1 MKTNIFLSI
10 FFLSF
15 LLSQEDSSIVNSKS
29 IQDSI
34 ILNNSSNFFV
44 EDDLFETL
52 LSEAKMFYAEAI
64 ISDLISDT
72 LDAMYGFD
80 NVFKALAQLEEI
92 SENDELDKTTRIIRA
107 TAPGAL
113 ELAAVAKQ
121 HILKHNDCIG
131 IIFNGIVIRG
141 ETIHYQ
147 LVTNETFR
155 SIGSL
160 AESFCNIAII
170 NNVICVE
177 NLAQLEKRLVKN
189 TKNNTNTKTPGISDV
204 PVVGNLFK
212 GKNKTDELKELLI
225 FIAPRVIQ

>member
-1 MKTNIFLSI
+1 MNKILIVQTTWYEEETVDMSNIVI
-10 FFLSF
+10 
-15 LLSQEDSSIVNSKS
+15 N
-29 IQDSI
+29 
-34 ILNNSSNFFV
+34 IL
-44 EDDLFETL
+44 
-52 LSEAKMFYAEAI
+52 
-64 ISDLISDT
+64 
-72 LDAMYGFD
+72 
-80 NVFKALAQLEEI
+80 
-92 SENDELDKTTRIIRA
+92 ENDELDKTTRIITA

-121 HILKHNDCIG
+121 YILKHDDCIG

-189 TKNNTNTKTPGISDV
+189 TKNNTYALI
-204 PVVGNLFK
+204 
-212 GKNKTDELKELLI
+212 ELINEKSS
-225 FIAPRVIQ
+225 

>member
-1 MKTNIFLSI
+1 MNKILIVQTTWYEEETVDMSNIVI
-10 FFLSF
+10 
-15 LLSQEDSSIVNSKS
+15 N
-29 IQDSI
+29 
-34 ILNNSSNFFV
+34 IL
-44 EDDLFETL
+44 
-52 LSEAKMFYAEAI
+52 
-64 ISDLISDT
+64 
-72 LDAMYGFD
+72 
-80 NVFKALAQLEEI
+80 
-92 SENDELDKTTRIIRA
+92 ENDELDKTTRIITA

-121 HILKHNDCIG
+121 HILKHDDYIG

-177 NLAQLEKRLVKN
+177 NLAQLEKRLLKN
-189 TKNNTNTKTPGISDV
+189 TKNNTHALI
-204 PVVGNLFK
+204 
-212 GKNKTDELKELLI
+212 ELINEKSS
-225 FIAPRVIQ
+225 

>member
-1 MKTNIFLSI
+1 MNKILIVQTTWYEEETVDMSNIVI
-10 FFLSF
+10 
-15 LLSQEDSSIVNSKS
+15 N
-29 IQDSI
+29 
-34 ILNNSSNFFV
+34 IL
-44 EDDLFETL
+44 
-52 LSEAKMFYAEAI
+52 
-64 ISDLISDT
+64 
-72 LDAMYGFD
+72 
-80 NVFKALAQLEEI
+80 
-92 SENDELDKTTRIIRA
+92 ENDELDKTTRIITA

-121 HILKHNDCIG
+121 HILKNDDYIG

-177 NLAQLEKRLVKN
+177 NLAQLEKRLLKN
-189 TKNNTNTKTPGISDV
+189 TKNNTYALI
-204 PVVGNLFK
+204 
-212 GKNKTDELKELLI
+212 ELINEKSS
-225 FIAPRVIQ
+225 

>member
-1 MKTNIFLSI
+1 MNKILIVQTTWYEETVDMSNIVI
-10 FFLSF
+10 
-15 LLSQEDSSIVNSKS
+15 N
-29 IQDSI
+29 
-34 ILNNSSNFFV
+34 IL
-44 EDDLFETL
+44 
-52 LSEAKMFYAEAI
+52 
-64 ISDLISDT
+64 
-72 LDAMYGFD
+72 
-80 NVFKALAQLEEI
+80 
-92 SENDELDKTTRIIRA
+92 ENDELDKTTRIITA

-121 HILKHNDCIG
+121 HILKHDDYIG
-131 IIFNGIVIRG
+131 IIFNGIVRRG

-189 TKNNTNTKTPGISDV
+189 TKNNTYALI
-204 PVVGNLFK
+204 
-212 GKNKTDELKELLI
+212 ELINEKSS
-225 FIAPRVIQ
+225 

>member
-1 MKTNIFLSI
+1 MQ
-10 FFLSF
+10 
-15 LLSQEDSSIVNSKS
+15 SQ
-29 IQDSI
+29 
-34 ILNNSSNFFV
+34 
-44 EDDLFETL
+44 
-52 LSEAKMFYAEAI
+52 
-64 ISDLISDT
+64 DLILKLQDLSMNKILIVQT
-72 LDAMYGFD
+72 TWY
-80 NVFKALAQLEEI
+80 EEETVDMSNI
-92 SENDELDKTTRIIRA
+92 VINILENDELDKTTRIITA

-121 HILKHNDCIG
+121 HILKNDDYIG

-189 TKNNTNTKTPGISDV
+189 TKNNTYALI
-204 PVVGNLFK
+204 
-212 GKNKTDELKELLI
+212 ELINEKSS
-225 FIAPRVIQ
+225 

>member
-1 MKTNIFLSI
+1 MNKILIVQTTWYEEKTVDMSNIVI
-10 FFLSF
+10 
-15 LLSQEDSSIVNSKS
+15 N
-29 IQDSI
+29 
-34 ILNNSSNFFV
+34 IL
-44 EDDLFETL
+44 
-52 LSEAKMFYAEAI
+52 
-64 ISDLISDT
+64 
-72 LDAMYGFD
+72 
-80 NVFKALAQLEEI
+80 
-92 SENDELDKTTRIIRA
+92 ENDELDKTTRIIRA

-121 HILKHNDCIG
+121 HILKNDDYIG

-177 NLAQLEKRLVKN
+177 NLAQLEKRLLKN
-189 TKNNTNTKTPGISDV
+189 TKNNTHALI
-204 PVVGNLFK
+204 
-212 GKNKTDELKELLI
+212 ELINEKSS
-225 FIAPRVIQ
+225 

>member
-1 MKTNIFLSI
+1 MNKILIVQTTWYEEKTVDMSNIVI
-10 FFLSF
+10 
-15 LLSQEDSSIVNSKS
+15 N
-29 IQDSI
+29 
-34 ILNNSSNFFV
+34 IL
-44 EDDLFETL
+44 
-52 LSEAKMFYAEAI
+52 
-64 ISDLISDT
+64 
-72 LDAMYGFD
+72 
-80 NVFKALAQLEEI
+80 
-92 SENDELDKTTRIIRA
+92 ENDELDKTTRIIRA

-121 HILKHNDCIG
+121 HILKNNDCIG

-189 TKNNTNTKTPGISDV
+189 TKNNTYALI
-204 PVVGNLFK
+204 
-212 GKNKTDELKELLI
+212 ELINEKSS
-225 FIAPRVIQ
+225 

>member
-1 MKTNIFLSI
+1 MNKILIVQTTWYEEETVDMSNIVI
-10 FFLSF
+10 
-15 LLSQEDSSIVNSKS
+15 N
-29 IQDSI
+29 
-34 ILNNSSNFFV
+34 IL
-44 EDDLFETL
+44 
-52 LSEAKMFYAEAI
+52 
-64 ISDLISDT
+64 
-72 LDAMYGFD
+72 
-80 NVFKALAQLEEI
+80 
-92 SENDELDKTTRIIRA
+92 ENDELYKTTRIITA

-121 HILKHNDCIG
+121 HILKHDDYIG

-177 NLAQLEKRLVKN
+177 NLAQLEKRLLKN
-189 TKNNTNTKTPGISDV
+189 TKNNTHALI
-204 PVVGNLFK
+204 
-212 GKNKTDELKELLI
+212 ELINEKSS
-225 FIAPRVIQ
+225 

>member
-1 MKTNIFLSI
+1 MNKILIVQTTWYEEETVDMSNIVI
-10 FFLSF
+10 
-15 LLSQEDSSIVNSKS
+15 N
-29 IQDSI
+29 
-34 ILNNSSNFFV
+34 IL
-44 EDDLFETL
+44 
-52 LSEAKMFYAEAI
+52 
-64 ISDLISDT
+64 
-72 LDAMYGFD
+72 
-80 NVFKALAQLEEI
+80 
-92 SENDELDKTTRIIRA
+92 ENDELDKTTRIITA

-121 HILKHNDCIG
+121 HILKHDDCIG

-189 TKNNTNTKTPGISDV
+189 TKNNTYALI
-204 PVVGNLFK
+204 
-212 GKNKTDELKELLI
+212 ELINEKSS
-225 FIAPRVIQ
+225 

>member
-1 MKTNIFLSI
+1 MNKILIVQTTWYEEKTVDMSNIVI
-10 FFLSF
+10 
-15 LLSQEDSSIVNSKS
+15 N
-29 IQDSI
+29 
-34 ILNNSSNFFV
+34 IL
-44 EDDLFETL
+44 
-52 LSEAKMFYAEAI
+52 
-64 ISDLISDT
+64 
-72 LDAMYGFD
+72 
-80 NVFKALAQLEEI
+80 
-92 SENDELDKTTRIIRA
+92 ENDELDKTTRIITA

-121 HILKHNDCIG
+121 HILKHDDYIG
-131 IIFNGIVIRG
+131 IIFNGIVRRG

-189 TKNNTNTKTPGISDV
+189 TKNNTYALI
-204 PVVGNLFK
+204 
-212 GKNKTDELKELLI
+212 ELINEKSS
-225 FIAPRVIQ
+225 

>member
-1 MKTNIFLSI
+1 MNKILIVQTTWYEEETVDMSNIVI
-10 FFLSF
+10 
-15 LLSQEDSSIVNSKS
+15 N
-29 IQDSI
+29 
-34 ILNNSSNFFV
+34 IL
-44 EDDLFETL
+44 
-52 LSEAKMFYAEAI
+52 
-64 ISDLISDT
+64 
-72 LDAMYGFD
+72 
-80 NVFKALAQLEEI
+80 
-92 SENDELDKTTRIIRA
+92 ENDELYKTTRIITA

-121 HILKHNDCIG
+121 HILKHDDYIG
-131 IIFNGIVIRG
+131 IIFNGIVRRG

-189 TKNNTNTKTPGISDV
+189 TKNNTYALI
-204 PVVGNLFK
+204 
-212 GKNKTDELKELLI
+212 ELINEKSS
-225 FIAPRVIQ
+225 